1 MSSWYKKF
9 SSQPHQPFFTNG
21 ILFFALFMILF
32 FLSYSK
38 SIDLNSSIL
47 TYHAYSLIFVV
58 FIQFFLGFLFVV
70 FPKFLMQGE
79 IAVKDYMN
87 QFFLYF
93 IGSVGV
99 FLSVIF
105 APKFVI
111 IFQIL
116 LLFVQIL
123 SFNLLYSIHKRSI
136 MQDKNDT
143 KWVLISF
150 VAGLVAH
157 LLFIISELGFTYSY
171 LVSKIA
177 INSGFYLFL
186 FMIIFTISQRMIP
199 FFTRVM
205 APEYIINKS
214 PKLLD
219 ILCLLL
225 ILKVFLLSFENPK
238 LNLLVDIPLFMLITK
253 ELIRW
258 KLPVGQMPPIV
269 WVLHLGLF
277 WIPIAFLISIIE
289 GIMAFTNPEF
299 FFEKAVIHT
308 LAVGYFVT
316 VLIGFGTRV
325 ILGHSGRKIQ
335 TNNFVV
341 TIFIAIQILAF
352 LRIFTSISSNLN
364 LNYMLFIDI
373 TALLLIMTLI
383 IWSSKYVVILVEN
396 EKKVEEK
403 QKWKV

>member
-1 MSSWYKKF
+1 MSSWYKKI

-38 SIDLNSSIL
+38 IIDLNSSLL

-99 FLSVIF
+99 FLSIIF

-157 LLFIISELGFTYSY
+157 LLFIISELDFTYSY

-177 INSGFYLFL
+177 INAGFYLFL

-219 ILCLLL
+219 VLCLLL

-238 LNLLVDIPLFMLITK
+238 LNLIADIPLFMLITK
-253 ELIRW
+253 ELISW

-277 WIPIAFLISIIE
+277 WIPVAFLISIIE

>member
-1 MSSWYKKF
+1 MSSWYKKI

-38 SIDLNSSIL
+38 IIDLNSSLL

-99 FLSVIF
+99 FLSIIF

-157 LLFIISELGFTYSY
+157 LLFIISELDFTYSY

-177 INSGFYLFL
+177 INAGFYLFL

-219 ILCLLL
+219 VLCLLL

-238 LNLLVDIPLFMLITK
+238 LNLIADIPLFMLITK
-253 ELIRW
+253 ELISW

-277 WIPIAFLISIIE
+277 WIPVAFLISIIE

-383 IWSSKYVVILVEN
+383 IWSSKYVVILLEN

>member
-1 MSSWYKKF
+1 MNSWYKKF

-21 ILFFALFMILF
+21 ILFFALFMLLF
-32 FLSYSK
+32 LLSYSNVI
-38 SIDLNSSIL
+38 SLDTTLL
-47 TYHAYSLIFVV
+47 TYHAYSLVFVV

-70 FPKFLMQGE
+70 FPKFLMQAE
-79 IAVKDYMN
+79 IEPKVYMK
-87 QFFLYF
+87 QFFIYF
-93 IGSVGV
+93 VASIGI
-99 FLSVIF
+99 FLSIIF
-105 APKFVI
+105 IPKFVF

-116 LLFVQIL
+116 LLFAQIL
-123 SFNLLYSIHKRSI
+123 SFNLLYSIHKKSV

-150 VAGLVAH
+150 MAGLVSH
-157 LLFIISELGFTYSY
+157 ILFIISEFNFSSSY

-186 FMIIFTISQRMIP
+186 FMVIFTISQRMIP

-219 ILCLLL
+219 ILMLLL

-238 LNLLVDIPLFMLITK
+238 LNLIADIPLFIFIVK

-258 KLPVGQMPPIV
+258 KFPTSIMPPIV
-269 WVLHLGLF
+269 WVLHIGLF
-277 WIPIAFLISIIE
+277 WIPIAFLFSIIE
-289 GIMAFTNPEF
+289 GLMAFINPEF
-299 FFEKAVIHT
+299 YFEKAVLHT
-308 LAVGYFVT
+308 LAVGYFIT

-325 ILGHSGRKIQ
+325 ILGHSGRKI
-335 TNNFVV
+335 TTGKFAVS
-341 TIFIAIQILAF
+341 IFIAVQILTL
-352 LRIFTSISSNLN
+352 LRVFSSIVSNFSLD
-364 LNYMLFIDI
+364 YMLFINLS
-373 TALLLIMTLI
+373 AFVLIVTLI
-383 IWSSKYVVILVEN
+383 IWSSKYIIILVEN

-403 QKWKV
+403 AKWKV

>member
-21 ILFFALFMILF
+21 ILFFTLFMLLF
-32 FLSYSK
+32 FLSYSN
-38 SIDLNSSIL
+38 ILDLDLNLL

-70 FPKFLMQGE
+70 FPKFLMQSE
-79 IAVKDYMN
+79 IEVQEYMN
-87 QFFLYF
+87 QFHIYF
-93 IGSVGV
+93 IGSIG
-99 FLSVIF
+99 IF
-105 APKFVI
+105 ISIIFFPKFVFL
-111 IFQIL
+111 FQIL
-116 LLFVQIL
+116 LLFAQVL
-123 SFNLLYSIHKRSI
+123 SFKLLYSIHKKSI
-136 MQDKNDT
+136 MQDKTDT

-150 VAGLVAH
+150 AAGLVSH
-157 LLFIISELGFTYSY
+157 LLFIVSDFDFSSSY

-205 APEYIINKS
+205 APEYIINKTR
-214 PKLLD
+214 KLLD

-225 ILKVFLLSFENPK
+225 VLKVFLLSFDNPK
-238 LNLLVDIPLFMLITK
+238 LNLIADIPLFIFISK

-258 KLPVGQMPPIV
+258 KLPIFQMPPII
-269 WVLHLGLF
+269 WILHLGLF

-289 GIMAFTNPEF
+289 GIMAFINPEF

-308 LAVGYFVT
+308 LAIGYFVT

-335 TNNFVV
+335 TDNFSII
-341 TIFIAIQILAF
+341 IFISVQILAF
-352 LRIFTSISSNLN
+352 FRIFTSISSNLN
-364 LNYMLFIDI
+364 LNYTLLIDV
-373 TALLLIMTLI
+373 TALLLVATLI
-383 IWSSKYVVILVEN
+383 IWSSRYIVILVEN

-403 QKWKV
+403 PKWKA